1 MNSEQ
6 PSKLNADWYKAIAF
20 VVFGYGCYALTRAAI
35 KRPVFE
41 VFWYDLGYYVVSGAI
56 MVGISWWIAVIVR
69 RRFPSSPAIP
79 GMVMIALV
87 GAFVAIQQFWLNEII
102 QAALQSAS

>member
-1 MNSEQ
+1 MNNDQ
-6 PSKLNADWYKAIAF
+6 PRKPSIAWYWAF
-20 VVFGYGCYALTRAAI
+20 VVLVVGYSLYALPRAAI

-41 VFWYDLGYYVVSGAI
+41 GFWCNLGYYVVSGAI

-69 RRFPSSPAIP
+69 RRFPNSPAIP

-102 QAALQSAS
+102 QTALQSAS